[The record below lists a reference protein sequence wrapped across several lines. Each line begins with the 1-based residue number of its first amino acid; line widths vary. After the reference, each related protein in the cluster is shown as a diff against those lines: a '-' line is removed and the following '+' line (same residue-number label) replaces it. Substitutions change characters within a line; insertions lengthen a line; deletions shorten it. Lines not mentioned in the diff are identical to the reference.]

1 MVSAAHSVIT
11 HIWGT
16 EGGPARYAIH
26 FGYPV
31 GSMLGPLV
39 AIPFIYGVE
48 QAGNETTKAPPGG
61 EQWHQSPNV
70 STPVDG
76 NDDDGGAIV
85 ESRHFDDGSSIE
97 YAYLLIGLF
106 IAVNATV
113 FMILQL
119 LQKQLHVTANQTT
132 NSGEKASFKQVLT
145 PSEWADGDG
154 KFGAV
159 FLILMCM
166 YYVIQTA
173 VHKGTTEYLV
183 TYAID
188 SDMFGAKEAA
198 TLNSVVY
205 AAGMT
210 PSF

>member
-1 MVSAAHSVIT
+1 MISAAHSVIT

-31 GSMLGPLV
+31 GSMLGPLI
-39 AIPFIYGVE
+39 AIPFVYGVE
-48 QAGNETTKAPPGG
+48 ETSNGTTEAPPDGAQ
-61 EQWHQSPNV
+61 QWYHSRYAAV
-70 STPVDG
+70 VYS
-76 NDDDGGAIV
+76 DDDGAIV

-159 FLILMCM
+159 FLILMCI
-166 YYVIQTA
+166 YFVIQTA
-173 VHKGTTEYLV
+173 THKGTQEYLV
-183 TYAID
+183 TYAVD
-188 SDMFGAKEAA
+188 SGMFEATEAA

-205 AAGMT
+205 AAGT
-210 PSF
+210 LT